1 VGSDGGEKSEDT
13 MRIVVVTPKRI
24 AMAVILALLIWGA
37 ASVGQF
43 VKDSQKLVV
52 SYHTKQIEGR

>member
-1 VGSDGGEKSEDT
+1 